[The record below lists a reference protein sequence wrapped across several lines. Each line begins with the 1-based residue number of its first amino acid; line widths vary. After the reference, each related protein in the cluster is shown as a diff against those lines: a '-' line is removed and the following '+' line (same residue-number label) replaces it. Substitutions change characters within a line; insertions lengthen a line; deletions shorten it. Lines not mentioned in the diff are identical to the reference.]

1 MRTST
6 LTVLALAA
14 VILAGNAAAAELKI
28 AVVDPMEAISNST
41 QFKKERE
48 SLEKDMAGD
57 KSKLIKLQSDLN
69 VCKQKMAA
77 DVAAMSQTEQV
88 KLKTD
93 CENKLRDY
101 QILGQA
107 FNKAAGEREQAMLR
121 DIAPKLQ
128 RAVDAVAKEGG
139 YDLVIQRE
147 ALAFV
152 KPAFEITDK
161 VTIKLNALP

>member
-1 MRTST
+1 MRIIT
-6 LTVLALAA
+6 LTLLALGA
-14 VILAGNAAAAELKI
+14 VMMAGNTVAAELKI
-28 AVVDPMEAISNST
+28 AVVDPMEAIGNSN
-41 QFKKERE
+41 QFKKARDE
-48 SLEKDMAGD
+48 LEKDMVGD
-57 KSKLIKLQSDLN
+57 KNKLIKLQSDLN
-69 VCKQKMAA
+69 TCKQKMSA
-77 DVAAMSQTEQV
+77 DIAAMSQTEQV

-107 FNKAAGEREQAMLR
+107 FQKTAGEREQAMLR

-139 YDLVIQRE
+139 YDMVIQRE

-152 KPAFEITDK
+152 KPVFEITDK
-161 VTIKLNALP
+161 VTAKLNAQP